1 MLSSTAP
8 ATQSTTVKSSLCPAG
23 EDTTLLSPTMTA
35 TVRPPQHPSAWTQ
48 VTWMKGQL
56 DRQGYCSSRLTF
68 PSFSA
73 VRSRECERQH
83 RLRKWRANPDV
94 GRAGSCGELHRHH
107 LQRNGPAT
115 ALQLHG
121 DAVLRG
127 RAGMRELLLGC
138 RLLCHGVVPQSAER
152 RGHSAVV

>member
-23 EDTTLLSPTMTA
+23 EDTTPLSPTTTA
-35 TVRPPQHPSAWTQ
+35 TVRPPHHPSAWTQ

-56 DRQGYCSSRLTF
+56 GRQGDGSSRLTF

-83 RLRKWRANPDV
+83 RLRQWRAHPDV
-94 GRAGSCGELHRHH
+94 GHAGSCGELHCHH
-107 LQRNGPAT
+107 LQRNGPAA

-121 DAVLRG
+121 DAVLRR
-127 RAGMRELLLGC
+127 RAGVRELLLGR
-138 RLLCHGVVPQSAER
+138 RLLCHGVVPQPAER
-152 RGHSAVV
+152 RGDGAVM